1 MGIEFLIRTTRA
13 RLRRGVGMS
22 SFVKCAECGASRER
36 LALGRGEANVR
47 ELLGTG
53 MYGLGIIV
61 SAMHSMILIRLANS
75 VP

>member
-1 MGIEFLIRTTRA
+1 
-13 RLRRGVGMS
+13 MS
-22 SFVKCAECGASRER
+22 SFDSCADGGASRDR
-36 LALGRGEANVR
+36 LAWGGGEANVR
-47 ELLGTG
+47 ESLGTG